1 MNSKRLFDLV
11 FSGLFLVILS
21 PVLLIV
27 ASLIKISSRGPM
39 FHRGIRTGL
48 NGKPFRI
55 FKFRTMVSNAEQL
68 GEPVTAQ
75 NDERVTKIGRFLRRY
90 KLDELPQLMNVI
102 KGDLSVVGP
111 RPEVPQYTRVYNE
124 EERLI
129 LTVRPGIT
137 DHASSEF
144 VQLDKVLGEASDRST
159 FDKRVQQVLLRK
171 NELRLNYVRNQS
183 FVGDMRIIGR
193 TFIALLK
200 SVWSRN

>member
-1 MNSKRLFDLV
+1 M
-11 FSGLFLVILS
+11 FLVILS

-27 ASLIKISSRGPM
+27 ASLIKMSSGGPI

-68 GEPVTAQ
+68 GKLVTAQ
-75 NDERVTKIGRFLRRY
+75 NDERVTKVGRFLRRY
-90 KLDELPQLMNVI
+90 KLDELPQLINVI

-111 RPEVPQYTRVYNE
+111 RPEVTQYTRVYND

-137 DHASSEF
+137 DHASIEF
-144 VQLDKVLGEASDRST
+144 IQLDKVLGEVSDGSK
-159 FDKRVQQVLLRK
+159 FDERVQQVLLRK
-171 NELRLNYVRNQS
+171 SELRLDYVKNQS
-183 FVGDMRIIGR
+183 FVGDMKIIVR
-193 TFIALLK
+193 TLIELLK
-200 SVWSRN
+200 GVWSRN

>member
-11 FSGLFLVILS
+11 FSGMFLVILS

-27 ASLIKISSRGPM
+27 ASLIKMSSGGPI

-68 GEPVTAQ
+68 GKLVTAQ
-75 NDERVTKIGRFLRRY
+75 NDERVTKVGRFLRRY
-90 KLDELPQLMNVI
+90 KLDELPQLINVI

-111 RPEVPQYTRVYNE
+111 RPEVTQYTRVYND

-137 DHASSEF
+137 DHASIEF
-144 VQLDKVLGEASDRST
+144 IQLDKVLGEVSDGSK
-159 FDKRVQQVLLRK
+159 FDERVQQVLLRK
-171 NELRLNYVRNQS
+171 SELRLDYVKNQS
-183 FVGDMRIIGR
+183 FVGDMKIIVR
-193 TFIALLK
+193 TLIELLK
-200 SVWSRN
+200 GVWSRN

>member
-1 MNSKRLFDLV
+1 VNSKRLFDLV

-39 FHRGIRTGL
+39 FHRGIRTCL

-144 VQLDKVLGEASDRST
+144 VQLDMVLGEASDRST

-171 NELRLNYVRNQS
+171 SELRLNYVRNQS